1 MVVKI
6 EISLEVYL
14 LEPNKRCNEVPRS
27 RAAGYP
33 ILKKTL
39 FSLDAC
45 LREAPP
51 PKASCGGQALR
62 RRQGGGL
69 RWG

>member
-33 ILKKTL
+33 ILKKL
-39 FSLDAC
+39 SSPLMPAC
-45 LREAPP
+45 AKPRLPEPRA
-51 PKASCGGQALR
+51 AGR
-62 RRQGGGL
+62 RFGEGRGED
-69 RWG
+69 